1 MRLSRTARI
10 KGEGAAAFLVI
21 VLLLLGGIVW
31 WLYSSRADAEKNA
44 RIFAAEVAKRVAV
57 NYDEKYLHVH
67 LSPDAQR
74 TYLRSAR
81 DRLLD
86 RLRELG
92 VPAQPIEVEGS
103 VNFTSYFFDPR
114 GTYTAKLKY
123 PTKSAELVLD
133 ISRGMTVWQVD
144 AINLPWTPEQAPVPS
159 PTPEVAGSPTPT
171 PTPTPAPQ
179 QKQRRKRNR

>member
-1 MRLSRTARI
+1 MRLARTARI
-10 KGEGAAAFLVI
+10 QGEGGLALLVI

-31 WLYSSRADAEKNA
+31 WLYSSRTDAEKNA

-67 LSPDAQR
+67 LSPDGQR
-74 TYLRSAR
+74 TYLRSTR

-114 GTYTAKLKY
+114 GTYHAKLKY
-123 PTKSAELVLD
+123 PTKSAPLDLDLD
-133 ISRGMTVWQVD
+133 ISRGMTVWQID
-144 AINLPWTPEQAPVPS
+144 AINLPWTPDQAPVPS
-159 PTPEVAGSPTPT
+159 PTPEVAASPT

-179 QKQRRKRNR
+179 QRRKRNR

>member
-10 KGEGAAAFLVI
+10 KGEGAAALLVI

-44 RIFAAEVAKRVAV
+44 RIFASEVATRVAI

-67 LSPDAQR
+67 LSPDGQR
-74 TYLRSAR
+74 TYLRSTR
-81 DRLLD
+81 DRLLE
-86 RLRELG
+86 RLRDLG
-92 VPAQPIEVEGS
+92 VPAQPIEIEGN

-114 GTYTAKLKY
+114 GTYRAKLKY
-123 PTKSAELVLD
+123 PTKSAVLELD

-144 AINLPWTPEQAPVPS
+144 TINLPWTPEQAAVPS
-159 PTPEVAGSPTPT
+159 PTPEVAASPTPT
-171 PTPTPAPQ
+171 PTPEPQ